1 MTRFV
6 YPWQVLNNLPL
17 PRAVIAF
24 FMLAAAVACRTTSA
38 TAPATSPA
46 PPSAQTGPTPIVQP
60 GAPGEASHVIS
71 AAAATDLSKVE
82 YTGADIKFMQG
93 MIGHHAQ
100 ALEMVELLKTR
111 AASDDIKKLALRIE
125 LSQDDEI
132 KMMQHWLEARG
143 QQVPN
148 RTAMHMHGAMLMPG
162 MLTPDEMQRLEHAT
176 GAEFDR
182 LFLEGMIKHHGGAL
196 TMVKDLLDT
205 PGAAQESEVFAFV
218 SDVEAD
224 QRMEI
229 DRMGAML
236 GMMKERQQ

>member
-1 MTRFV
+1 
-6 YPWQVLNNLPL
+6 
-17 PRAVIAF
+17 
-24 FMLAAAVACRTTSA
+24 MLAVSVACHATTGTKPASTPSA
-38 TAPATSPA
+38 APAPDG
-46 PPSAQTGPTPIVQP
+46 PPPIVQP
-60 GAPGEASHVIS
+60 GAPGQASKVIS
-71 AAAATDLSKVE
+71 AAAASDLSKVD

-100 ALEMVELLKTR
+100 ALEMVQLLKTR
-111 AASDDIKKLALRIE
+111 SASDDMKKLALRIE

-143 QQVPN
+143 QQVPD
-148 RTAMHMHGAMLMPG
+148 RMAMHMHGAMLMPG
-162 MLTPDEMQRLEHAT
+162 MLSPDEMKRLEGAT
-176 GAEFDR
+176 GVDFDR

-196 TMVKDLLDT
+196 TMVKALIDM

-236 GMMKERQQ
+236 SMMKERQE

>member
-17 PRAVIAF
+17 PRLAIAF
-24 FMLAAAVACRTTSA
+24 FMLAASAGCRTMSA
-38 TAPATSPA
+38 AAPAGTPAA
-46 PPSAQTGPTPIVQP
+46 PPSEPPPIVQP
-60 GAPGEASHVIS
+60 GAPGQASQVIS

-111 AASDDIKKLALRIE
+111 SASDDMKKLALRIE

-148 RTAMHMHGAMLMPG
+148 RMAMHMHGATLMPG
-162 MLTPDEMQRLEHAT
+162 MLTPDEMQRLEQAK

-196 TMVKDLLDT
+196 SMVKDLLDT

-236 GMMKERQQ
+236 GMMKERQ

>member
-1 MTRFV
+1 VNDWESASENV
-6 YPWQVLNNLPL
+6 YPCPDLKPHGA
-17 PRAVIAF
+17 R
-24 FMLAAAVACRTTSA
+24 LAAIFLTSALVVSCRTA
-38 TAPATSPA
+38 QP
-46 PPSAQTGPTPIVQP
+46 AQTTAADPRPPIVQP
-60 GAPGEASHVIS
+60 GAPGEASHVITPDK
-71 AAAATDLSKVE
+71 AVDLSHVQ

-100 ALEMVELLKTR
+100 AIEMVELLKTHS
-111 AASDDIKKLALRIE
+111 ASDDMKKLGLRIE

-132 KMMQHWLEARG
+132 KMMQRWLQVRG
-143 QQVPN
+143 QQVPDRN
-148 RTAMHMHGAMLMPG
+148 AMHMHGATLMPG
-162 MLTPDEMQRLEHAT
+162 MLSPDEMTQLGRAH
-176 GAEFDR
+176 GPEFDR

-196 TMVKDLLDT
+196 TMVEELLGT

-236 GMMKERQQ
+236 AVLKERQQ

>member
-1 MTRFV
+1 VPNRIRSACIV
-6 YPWQVLNNLPL
+6 
-17 PRAVIAF
+17 AVIAASASC
-24 FMLAAAVACRTTSA
+24 LTTQTTVRSQ
-38 TAPATSPA
+38 PA
-46 PPSAQTGPTPIVQP
+46 PPPAVPQSAAPADAAPPIVQP
-60 GAPGEASHVIS
+60 GAPGQPSQVIS
-71 AAAATDLSKVE
+71 AQKATDLSQVE

-111 AASDDIKKLALRIE
+111 TQSDDMKKLALRIE

-132 KMMQHWLEARG
+132 KMMQHWLQARG
-143 QQVPN
+143 QQAPDRN
-148 RTAMHMHGAMLMPG
+148 AMHVHGATLMPG
-162 MLTPDEMQRLEHAT
+162 MLTPDEMKRLEDAK

-229 DRMGAML
+229 DRMGAL
-236 GMMKERQQ
+236 LSAMKEQRQ

>member
-1 MTRFV
+1 MGCG
-6 YPWQVLNNLPL
+6 PVLCILCRVNTVQH
-17 PRAVIAF
+17 R
-24 FMLAAAVACRTTSA
+24 LAAVLLTIVAGASCRTTGDTRVATPQSPSA
-38 TAPATSPA
+38 SAA
-46 PPSAQTGPTPIVQP
+46 PPPIVQP
-60 GAPGEASHVIS
+60 GAPGEASKVIS
-71 AAAATDLSKVE
+71 AEKASDLSQVE

-100 ALEMVELLKTR
+100 ALEMVTLLKAR
-111 AASDDIKKLALRIE
+111 SDSEDMKKLALRIE

-132 KMMQHWLEARG
+132 NMMQRWLQVRG

-148 RTAMHMHGAMLMPG
+148 RNAMHAHGAALMPG
-162 MLTPDEMQRLEHAT
+162 MLTPDEMQRLAAAK
-176 GAEFDR
+176 GAAFDR

-196 TMVKDLLDT
+196 SMVADLLGT
-205 PGAAQESEVFAFV
+205 PGAAQESDVFAFV

-236 GMMKERQQ
+236 AVMKEHQR